1 MKERRRRKKIEII
14 ASIVLRSIFVNK
26 IKKILNI
33 MVNFFC

>member
-26 IKKILNI
+26 IKKNI
-33 MVNFFC
+33 EYYG